1 MVDFLTSQLLD
12 NAAKRPYVEFSVTH
26 RSGPPE
32 LLATYSNGTQRS
44 ILVKRKTPSEIQKSL
59 DLLCN
64 SWGPAYAARKFP
76 SPVRTGPGSTL
87 HEAQNQ
93 WDPFHAKHVFRP
105 HTYQS
110 PTMHLRSVLL
120 AHGHSAGDATHTGTD
135 GQMYPAHAAGARART
150 AGTARLSV
158 RIVVVGDPG
167 VGKTSLVHLVCNGE
181 PLQPASGWSTGTR
194 GCTLHVKQ
202 HTPRT
207 VRFGRSTSSLIDAA
221 PPPPSPSPAPAVWVE
236 FVDVGGR
243 CNHPAS
249 RRPLYAKADGVLLVY
264 DTGSAMSLAHL
275 RGWRDEVLRAAAATG
290 RGGRESAPSAPG
302 GDDAFEVLVGGAAAA
317 RDAFGLDATPEMP
330 MLVVGT
336 KSDLVQASLM
346 ASMAF
351 MSASRS
357 GPILG
362 ADEPKPAIAAAA
374 MPWLSLFSGQ
384 RQPLWGFAPS
394 QKSVIEEFDLQS
406 IRLVSVCTEILNAPC
421 RPHPI

>member
-1 MVDFLTSQLLD
+1 MVDSGKHLAAAAPALL
-12 NAAKRPYVEFSVTH
+12 PH
-26 RSGPPE
+26 P
-32 LLATYSNGTQRS
+32 
-44 ILVKRKTPSEIQKSL
+44 TP
-59 DLLCN
+59 
-64 SWGPAYAARKFP
+64 
-76 SPVRTGPGSTL
+76 
-87 HEAQNQ
+87 
-93 WDPFHAKHVFRP
+93 
-105 HTYQS
+105 
-110 PTMHLRSVLL
+110 
-120 AHGHSAGDATHTGTD
+120 
-135 GQMYPAHAAGARART
+135 ARA
-150 AGTARLSV
+150 V

-406 IRLVSVCTEILNAPC
+406 IRLSTQFVSETTSSVIEAFIDQVIDHATRCASRQRNAAAAEPTWMQSAPSLAASHSAPDQFAHG
-421 RPHPI
+421 RASGYGSDAHLAAHASSGYAASRGSTSSLAQAGAAPNSSALSGGSVFAARTSSTSSSAGSLSEGRRRFGSGTLADTRQPRR